1 MLFFS
6 KLVAETESA
15 PDRAAA
21 ERIAGLE
28 AQLEQARTA
37 IAALEAQRRA
47 DALRLDDLTGQA
59 RAISASQAVIEFTP
73 DGTVLTAN
81 ENFQAAMGYTL
92 EEIRG
97 KHHRTFVSQ
106 QEQKSDAYASFWR
119 TLAAGKFDG
128 GRYKRIAKNGQD
140 VWIQA
145 TYNPNFGPE
154 GRVVKVVKYASVV
167 TQEVLREAEQTS
179 VLRAVSRVMGTI
191 EFTLD
196 GEVIT
201 ANDNFLSLLG
211 YTIVEVR
218 GAHHRMFK
226 PPEDAAKAEYQEFWR
241 KLRSGDAEAGRYFR
255 LGKGGKKIWI
265 QASYNPIFD
274 ADGRVTKVMK
284 FATDISAEKRAEE
297 EVTSVVAETTAVME
311 RMATGDLCGRM
322 PLAADRFA
330 SLRTCVNE
338 SMDALSTFVDE
349 VRNTAAGIAQGVR
362 EVSDGNANLSTR
374 TQEQA
379 AAIEQTSATLEQL
392 TVMVRRNADNA
403 RIASDVG
410 NSARQVAEHGGN
422 VVGEAVTAM
431 AAISKSGRQIAEII
445 SVVDE
450 IAFQTNLL
458 ALNAAVEAARAGEQ
472 GRGFAVVAAEVRHL
486 AQRSATSAKE
496 IKALINES
504 TERVREGSQLI
515 ERSGTS
521 LTEIVRSVKQVSE
534 LIGAIAVAGN
544 EQSTSIQQINTAVTE
559 MDQMTQ
565 ANAGL
570 VEETS
575 AASESLRQQAEGL
588 DALVQRYTTDGG
600 GAPVANVQT
609 RRRSRRA
616 AARPS
621 RAFG

>member
-1 MLFFS
+1 
-6 KLVAETESA
+6 
-15 PDRAAA
+15 
-21 ERIAGLE
+21 
-28 AQLEQARTA
+28 
-37 IAALEAQRRA
+37 
-47 DALRLDDLTGQA
+47 
-59 RAISASQAVIEFTP
+59 
-73 DGTVLTAN
+73 
-81 ENFQAAMGYTL
+81 
-92 EEIRG
+92 
-97 KHHRTFVSQ
+97 
-106 QEQKSDAYASFWR
+106 
-119 TLAAGKFDG
+119 
-128 GRYKRIAKNGQD
+128 
-140 VWIQA
+140 
-145 TYNPNFGPE
+145 
-154 GRVVKVVKYASVV
+154 
-167 TQEVLREAEQTS
+167 
-179 VLRAVSRVMGTI
+179 
-191 EFTLD
+191 
-196 GEVIT
+196 
-201 ANDNFLSLLG
+201 
-211 YTIVEVR
+211 
-218 GAHHRMFK
+218 
-226 PPEDAAKAEYQEFWR
+226 
-241 KLRSGDAEAGRYFR
+241 
-255 LGKGGKKIWI
+255 
-265 QASYNPIFD
+265 
-274 ADGRVTKVMK
+274 MK